1 MPGAPWHAERL
12 RRAGPAGKGVLIG
25 MNRKRNLFAPLCQLQ
40 LPSHCGPCSLSAC
53 LFILGISATQRQLAA
68 AAGKPVSVFTHG
80 IDEKGLK
87 RAARAF
93 KVRSEFVLF
102 DDRSRG
108 KEFARRLRVHLR
120 QGNPAI
126 LLSRNFEHWV
136 AAIGYLS
143 IQRKFIIVDP
153 KEKDAVFFRWSEYSL
168 IRNAWNVAEGRD
180 SEEPDQ
186 YFAILL
192 SRRDGQPPRWRLSES
207 WLRLCERGSADTA
220 EGMANDLAEMAALA
234 SPDEREIEEGPYLA
248 EFLESHEDLIIGSIT
263 HWAGGN
269 GDRTPFDLRTFYRDY
284 TTVASS
290 SGIRIAPDA
299 DTTLLTAQFTSLLC
313 SYWWGAR
320 F

>member
-1 MPGAPWHAERL
+1 MFFPLAEREEY
-12 RRAGPAGKGVLIG
+12 GKGG
-25 MNRKRNLFAPLCQLQ
+25 AQMNRRRQRLFAPLCELQ
-40 LPSHCGPCSLSAC
+40 LPSHCGPCSLSAS

-68 AAGKPVSVFTHG
+68 AAGRPVSVFIHG
-80 IDEKGLK
+80 VDERGLR

-93 KVRSEFVLF
+93 GVKSEFILI

-108 KEFARRLRVHLR
+108 KEFARRLRTHLR

-126 LLSRNFEHWV
+126 LLSKSFDHWV
-136 AAIGYLS
+136 AVIGYLVG
-143 IQRKFIIVDP
+143 QRKFIIVDP
-153 KEKDAVFFRWSEYSL
+153 KEKDAVFARWSEVTL
-168 IRNAWNVAEGRD
+168 LRNAWNAAGGED
-180 SEEPDQ
+180 SYEPDQ

-192 SRRDGQPPRWRLSES
+192 SRRDGQPPKWQVSEA

-220 EGMANDLAEMAALA
+220 ESMATDLAEMAVLA
-234 SPDEREIEEGPYLA
+234 SPNERLIEEGPYLA
-248 EFLESHEDLIIGSIT
+248 EFLEANEESILGSIT

-269 GDRTPFDLRTFYRDY
+269 GELTRTDLRTFYRDY

-290 SGIRIAPDA
+290 SGIRLAPDA
-299 DTTLLTAQFTSLLC
+299 DHAFLVAQITALLC

>member
-1 MPGAPWHAERL
+1 M
-12 RRAGPAGKGVLIG
+12 KT
-25 MNRKRNLFAPLCQLQ
+25 RKQRPFAPLCQLQ

-53 LFILGISATQRQLAA
+53 LFILGISATQTQLAA
-68 AAGKPVSVFTHG
+68 AAGKSVSVFTHG
-80 IDEKGLK
+80 VDERGLR

-93 KVRSEFVLF
+93 GVRSDFVLL
-102 DDRSRG
+102 DDRSKG
-108 KEFARRLRVHLR
+108 KEFARRLRLHLR

-126 LLSRNFEHWV
+126 LLSKHFDHWV
-136 AAIGYLS
+136 AVIGYLTR
-143 IQRKFIIVDP
+143 QRKFIIVDP
-153 KEKDAVFFRWSEYSL
+153 KEKTVFFRWSEATL
-168 IRNAWNVAEGRD
+168 IRNAWNVASGGD
-180 SEEPDQ
+180 SYEPDQ

-192 SRRDGQPPRWRLSES
+192 SHEDGQPPKWQISES

-234 SPDEREIEEGPYLA
+234 SPDGRQIEEGPFLA
-248 EFLESHEDLIIGSIT
+248 EFLENNEELIMDSIT

-269 GDRTPFDLRTFYRDY
+269 GQRTRGDLRTFYRDY

-290 SGIRIAPDA
+290 SGIRISPDT
-299 DTTLLTAQFTSLLC
+299 DTTFLAAQLTALLC